1 MATTAILDTNVYS
14 NVEVTNGKLIS
25 DGSRQILI
33 GVAMPGLTKSLDLQD
48 NEDIEIPEYVEFT
61 ADVKDFESTTALTV
75 ATSDIFSK
83 LDLSDIGDADDLQD
97 KLDELSDATDE
108 LVDGTAELY
117 AGIKKLSDS
126 SGTLITGIDKLYSGS
141 KSLDNGAKHLTA
153 VQQSFVTE
161 QRPLILPQVSL

>member
-1 MATTAILDTNVYS
+1 MQCLALQRAF
-14 NVEVTNGKLIS
+14 
-25 DGSRQILI
+25 
-33 GVAMPGLTKSLDLQD
+33 DLQD

-61 ADVKDFESTTALTV
+61 ADVKNFESTTALTV

-97 KLDELSDATDE
+97 KLDELSDAGQTSFF
-108 LVDGTAELY
+108 VDGTAELY

-141 KSLDNGAKHLTA
+141 KSLDDGAKTLNSGATK
-153 VQQSFVTE
+153 SFVTE
-161 QRPLILPQVSL
+161 QRPLILQQVSL

>member
-1 MATTAILDTNVYS
+1 
-14 NVEVTNGKLIS
+14 
-25 DGSRQILI
+25 
-33 GVAMPGLTKSLDLQD
+33 MPGLTKSLDLQD

-61 ADVKDFESTTALTV
+61 ADVKNFESTTALTV

-108 LVDGTAELY
+108 LVDGAAELTQ
-117 AGIKKLSDS
+117 ASRSCPIPQEHLSQVS
-126 SGTLITGIDKLYSGS
+126 TSFIQALSHLTMVQR
-141 KSLDNGAKHLTA
+141 HLTA

-161 QRPLILPQVSL
+161 QRPLILQQVSL